1 MSTAIAAPVDRL
13 LYKPEEAA
21 KALSLGRST
30 VYELMA
36 EGALRYIK
44 LGRTRRIRRA
54 DLEAFVESLAVLP
67 N

>member
-21 KALSLGRST
+21 EVLAIGRST

-36 EGALRYIK
+36 EGALKYIK
-44 LGRTRRIRRA
+44 LGRARRIRRV
-54 DLEAFVESLAVLP
+54 DVEAFVESLALLP

>member
-21 KALSLGRST
+21 EALFLGRST

-36 EGALRYIK
+36 EGTLKYIK
-44 LGRTRRIRRA
+44 LGRARRIRRG
-54 DLEAFVESLAVLP
+54 DLEAFVANLAPLP

>member
-1 MSTAIAAPVDRL
+1 MSTATTPIPRI

-36 EGALRYIK
+36 EGALRFVK
-44 LGRTRRIRRA
+44 CGRSRRIHHNE
-54 DLEAFVESLAVLP
+54 LERFAASLTAESH
-67 N
+67 